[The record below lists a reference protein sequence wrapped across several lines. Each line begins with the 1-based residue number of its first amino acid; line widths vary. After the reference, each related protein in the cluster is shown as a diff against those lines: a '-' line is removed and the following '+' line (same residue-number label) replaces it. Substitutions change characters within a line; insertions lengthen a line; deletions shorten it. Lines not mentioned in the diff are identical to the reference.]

1 MSILINKST
10 RLVVQG
16 ITGRDGLFHALKMK
30 EYGVKRSREQA
41 LNIGEEKLKSLVETV
56 YSVQSDIKFVKLS
69 PENALQTVNNAIFFK

>member
-1 MSILINKST
+1 
-10 RLVVQG
+10 
-16 ITGRDGLFHALKMK
+16 MK

-56 YSVQSDIKFVKLS
+56 YSVQSDIKFGKLS